1 MVSVF
6 WITIRV
12 CNRMA
17 IFARAAG
24 LVQHRNKKP
33 ELKKWVRVKPF
44 GDIFMLKRFLFII
57 IGTAFLAACE
67 TASTTS
73 GESSGEVTTSTT
85 TSSSGTASSSSST
98 ASSSAG
104 ASQEEALTPEQMLK
118 KEFAKVGSTV
128 LFDFDSSALSDYAQT
143 TLDRQAGFLKAR
155 PQARVIIGGHAD
167 ERGTREYNL
176 ALGERRATAVRDYL
190 VSKGINSDRIRTI
203 SYGKERPAQN
213 GSNEAAWR
221 LNRRSE
227 TILN

>member
-1 MVSVF
+1 
-6 WITIRV
+6 
-12 CNRMA
+12 
-17 IFARAAG
+17 
-24 LVQHRNKKP
+24 
-33 ELKKWVRVKPF
+33 
-44 GDIFMLKRFLFII
+44 MLKRFLFMV

-73 GESSGEVTTSTT
+73 TESAGEVSTSQASSTTSTA
-85 TSSSGTASSSSST
+85 SSSASSST
-98 ASSSAG
+98 ASSS
-104 ASQEEALTPEQMLK
+104 QEAVTPEEQLK
-118 KEFAKVGSTV
+118 RDFAKVGSTV
-128 LFDFDSSALSDYAQT
+128 LFDFDSSALSDYAQR

-190 VSKGINSDRIRTI
+190 VSKGINSARIRTI

-227 TILN
+227 TVLN